1 MAGTA
6 LAAAPAGLLA
16 AAHHPGPCGSEERRR
31 NGEKRELVDR
41 IRTRS
46 PAVDI
51 SRGEIDAGEG

>member
-6 LAAAPAGLLA
+6 LAAAPADLLA
-16 AAHHPGPCGSEERRR
+16 AAHHPAPRGSEERRR
-31 NGEKRELVDR
+31 NGEKRELVDW

-51 SRGEIDAGEG
+51 SRGEIHAREG